1 MRITFICA
9 LFVLFCACD
18 AFQPIGRR
26 LSAGSASSLQMVG
39 PFEGI
44 KEPVENYVGIWTPM
58 FAQAKEMGVP
68 DLLIHWGHG
77 AAMGTVLLAMGGIGT
92 FLGYQVRAGNG
103 AGEYWFTLGKTARE
117 QHPLIMGLMAFFFL
131 LGGQG
136 GLVLLAT
143 QGKPI
148 LESPHAVSALVGM
161 GLLATQAALPL
172 LFESK
177 GQAARTA
184 HATLGTATMAALFVH
199 AFNGVN
205 LGLSF

>member
-1 MRITFICA
+1 MGKR
-9 LFVLFCACD
+9 LF
-18 AFQPIGRR
+18 R
-26 LSAGSASSLQMVG
+26 SGSSSSSRSTSSLQMVG
-39 PFEGI
+39 PLEGI
-44 KEPVENYVGIWTPM
+44 REPVENYVGIWTPM

-77 AAMGTVLLAMGGIGT
+77 AAMGTVLVAMGGIGA

-117 QHPLIMGLMAFFFL
+117 PHPLIMGLMAFFFL

-143 QGKPI
+143 Q
-148 LESPHAVSALVGM
+148 
-161 GLLATQAALPL
+161 AALPL

-177 GQAARTA
+177 GEAARTA

>member
-1 MRITFICA
+1 MTVTESSG
-9 LFVLFCACD
+9 LMVTPD
-18 AFQPIGRR
+18 GVETPIQVMPRR
-26 LSAGSASSLQMVG
+26 WRKATKQLATLGTYSKLTSLH
-39 PFEGI
+39 F
-44 KEPVENYVGIWTPM
+44 TSLH
-58 FAQAKEMGVP
+58 FTS
-68 DLLIHWGHG
+68 LHS
-77 AAMGTVLLAMGGIGT
+77 TS
-92 FLGYQVRAGNG
+92 
-103 AGEYWFTLGKTARE
+103 GEYWFTLGKTARE
-117 QHPLIMGLMAFFFL
+117 QHPLIMGLMAGFFL

-148 LESPHAVSALVGM
+148 LESPHAISAVVGM
-161 GLLATQAALPL
+161 SLLATQAALPL

-177 GQAARTA
+177 GEAARTA